1 MTNTLPSIFSYVTHE
16 VRVVFGAASLTTLTQ
31 ELDRAGFRRIL
42 LLTTPSRPAQ
52 RAAVTALLADRI
64 AGEFTGAK
72 LHVPVE
78 VVREARAVLDRVQ
91 PEALLALGGGSAIG
105 LGKALAF
112 ETKLPLA
119 AVATTYSGSEMTAI
133 WGLSDGIVKR
143 TFRDAHAAPRL
154 VLYDPD
160 LTHDLPSSVSAPSGM
175 NAIAHCVEAEY
186 APESN
191 MVVQWFASEGI
202 RRMSRALP
210 VISTNPGDRAAREDA
225 LLGAHFA
232 GRALDMT
239 SMGLHHKLAHILG
252 GSFGM
257 PHAESHAALLPWV
270 TAWNGAVAV
279 AAMERIAAALG
290 VEDAATGLADLSRR
304 IGIKPLSELG
314 FSRESIPRAVDLA
327 LGLSFPNPRKV
338 EADGVRWIL
347 ESALTGVRF
356 QPDG

>member
-1 MTNTLPSIFSYVTHE
+1 
-16 VRVVFGAASLTTLTQ
+16 
-31 ELDRAGFRRIL
+31 
-42 LLTTPSRPAQ
+42 
-52 RAAVTALLADRI
+52 
-64 AGEFTGAK
+64 
-72 LHVPVE
+72 
-78 VVREARAVLDRVQ
+78 
-91 PEALLALGGGSAIG
+91 

-112 ETKLPLA
+112 ETKLPFA
-119 AVATTYSGSEMTAI
+119 AVATTYSGSEMTTI
-133 WGLSDGIVKR
+133 WGLSDGTVKR
-143 TFRDAHAAPRL
+143 TFRDAHVAPRL

-160 LTHDLPSSVSAPSGM
+160 LTHDLPSPVSASSGM

-191 MVVQWFASEGI
+191 PVVQWFASEGI
-202 RRMSRALP
+202 RRVSRALP
-210 VISTNPGDRAAREDA
+210 VISTNPGNNAARQDA

-270 TAWNGAVAV
+270 TAWNGAGALD
-279 AAMERIAAALG
+279 AMERIAAALG
-290 VEDAATGLADLSRR
+290 VEDAATGLADLSCR

-347 ESALTGVRF
+347 ESALTGRRF
-356 QPDG
+356 QRDG